1 MNELKELQ
9 KLEKLKELQRSLEL
23 YFDAKAAYE
32 DAEAKAAA
40 AVKIYHDFV
49 EENQND

>member
-1 MNELKELQ
+1 MVEDLQ
-9 KLEKLKELQRSLEL
+9 KLELKKLQKSLEL

>member
-1 MNELKELQ
+1 MVEDLQ
-9 KLEKLKELQRSLEL
+9 KLELKKLQKSLEL

-32 DAEAKAAA
+32 DAKAAA

-49 EENQND
+49 EENRQ